1 MTRIKLLLVTVFTH
15 LLFISSF
22 GQVKEEVSIMSQGLY
37 NSFSI
42 ALQGADKKLADNL
55 WKDYIRKYGGKYKWD
70 RKNSEH
76 QLNNAIIG
84 NISVSIP
91 INIFATTKVVG
102 HDIVLTTW
110 FQIDGNFIQSDKD
123 PEYYEAI
130 ELQLQHFARELSR
143 EKLRLHILD
152 EEKNLAKIES
162 EMSKLTKR
170 KANLENEIEKAKK
183 RIQEAEQ
190 EIILNLEEQNKTQIN
205 SKTQLEAINQLKQKL
220 HDM

>member
-1 MTRIKLLLVTVFTH
+1 MTRIKTLFVPVFIF
-15 LLFISSF
+15 FIFTTSS
-22 GQVKEEVSIMSQGLY
+22 GQVKEEVSMMSQGLY

-42 ALQGADKKLADNL
+42 VLQGADKKLADNL

-70 RKNSEH
+70 RKNNEH
-76 QLNNAIIG
+76 QLTNAIIG
-84 NISVSIP
+84 NISVSKP

-102 HDIVLTTW
+102 HDIVLTSW
-110 FQIDGNFIQSDKD
+110 FQIEEKFIQSDKD

-143 EKLRLHILD
+143 EKLRLLIVD
-152 EEKNLAKIES
+152 EEKTLAKIES

-170 KANLENEIEKAKK
+170 KENLENEIEKAKK
-183 RIQEAEQ
+183 RIQDAEQ
-190 EIILNLEEQNKTQIN
+190 EIILNLEEQNKTQLN
-205 SKTQLEAINQLKQKL
+205 SKSQQETINQLKQKL